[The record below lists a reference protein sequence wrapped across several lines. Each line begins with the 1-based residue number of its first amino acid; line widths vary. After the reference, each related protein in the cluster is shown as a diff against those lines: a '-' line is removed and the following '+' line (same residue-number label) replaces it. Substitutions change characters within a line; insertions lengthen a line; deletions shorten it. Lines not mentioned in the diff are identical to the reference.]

1 MSKKPKKKQT
11 EWNKQG
17 KEIADTSVPLYE
29 ANLKRMDK
37 YLANPQKAMDNY
49 LKKYYDNNVEQSDF
63 LRNYNRAM
71 VGLTGQNYNATGGGY
86 DTSNQR
92 MYDDQQRYMNDLAA
106 KLRDKGV
113 LSSYDM
119 ATGDYR
125 NMLAA
130 NPYYQQA
137 WVNGQP
143 YSDVDQ
149 YNHLVKQYN
158 SFGNQLMGVASGAGK
173 VLSSIPNPWTQAI
186 GAGLQ
191 TVGNAFGLDDT
202 TGLNPNYYDT
212 IAKGIAQTSQYG
224 GDNWVTSLT
233 GARNILGNQSLR
245 DSNVGNTSTGQFT
258 NFKDTTSNLFNDKLA
273 RLNIPSK
280 FSWQK

>member
-17 KEIADTSVPLYE
+17 KAIADTYVPLYE

-37 YLANPQKAMDNY
+37 YLANPQKAMDDY
-49 LKKYYDNNVEQSDF
+49 LKKYYYNNVEQSDF
-63 LRNYNRAM
+63 IRNYNRAM
-71 VGLTGQNYNATGGGY
+71 AGLTGQNYNATGGGY
-86 DTSNQR
+86 DSSNQR

-106 KLRDKGV
+106 RLRDKGV

-143 YSDVDQ
+143 YSQTDD
-149 YNHLVKQYN
+149 YNYQVKQANKWY
-158 SFGNQLMGVASGAGK
+158 NQLGGLLGTAGAAIGGVVGGPVGSTIGASLGNTLGDAFTVQMPYGNDSNLYANLGTNAILGYYGQK
-173 VLSSIPNPWTQAI
+173 ANIPTQTQSSIRS
-186 GAGLQ
+186 G
-191 TVGNAFGLDDT
+191 DT
-202 TGLNPNYYDT
+202 SSANT
-212 IAKGIAQTSQYG
+212 
-224 GDNWVTSLT
+224 
-233 GARNILGNQSLR
+233 NQ
-245 DSNVGNTSTGQFT
+245 GQFT
-258 NFKDTTSNLFNDKLA
+258 NFKDITSNLFDDKLA